1 MSRSGVLV
9 AQTVLVALLPAR
21 VWAQDMEGMQHEHMQ
36 KPSGWTF
43 MQDGVVFAMINDQ
56 GSPRGSTEFRA
67 PNWWMGMFEHRLGKG
82 TLTVTTMFSLDPAT
96 VTARGYGEIF
106 QTGETYQGSPLI
118 DRQHPHDFLMQ
129 AAAVWRA
136 PIGRGIA
143 LTLAGAPVGEPALGP
158 IAYMHRSSAYEIP
171 MAPLGHHTLD
181 STHIAMGVVTA
192 GLDRGPFQLES
203 SIFNGRE
210 PDENRWDLMDPG
222 PLDSWSARVWYR
234 PAREWTFQI
243 SHAYLTKPEALE
255 EGDVRRTTASIGWK
269 RDRADGWTSV
279 TLAWGR
285 NEKLGGPYEEYLGE
299 ATRQYRWG
307 TIYWRA
313 EITQVETDVLR
324 TGGRTTGHGGE
335 PGDHDFVGSFT
346 GGTTWTFWRPRGWDV
361 ATGGE
366 VVGYAVPANL
376 SPFYGPQ
383 PWSEQLFIRVRPPA
397 KDRMMDVTMTR
408 HGM

>member
-1 MSRSGVLV
+1 
-9 AQTVLVALLPAR
+9 
-21 VWAQDMEGMQHEHMQ
+21 
-36 KPSGWTF
+36 
-43 MQDGVVFAMINDQ
+43 
-56 GSPRGSTEFRA
+56 
-67 PNWWMGMFEHRLGKG
+67 MGMFEHRLGKG
-82 TLTVTTMFSLDPAT
+82 ELTITTMFSLDPAT

-106 QTGETYQGSPLI
+106 QIGETYHGSALI

-136 PIGRGIA
+136 PIGRGVA

-181 STHIAMGVVTA
+181 STHIAMGVITA
-192 GLDRGPFQLES
+192 GVDRGPFQVES

-234 PAREWTFQI
+234 PTREWTFQV
-243 SHAYLTKPEALE
+243 SHGYLTKPEVLE

-269 RDRADGWTSV
+269 RSRGTHGEDSHGMHGSEDDEWTSV
-279 TLAWGR
+279 TVAWGR
-285 NEKLGGPYEEYLGE
+285 NQKLGGLYEEYLAE
-299 ATRQYRWG
+299 LTRQRRWG
-307 TIYWRA
+307 TIFWRA

-324 TGGRTTGHGGE
+324 TGVHSAGGRKNGHVVQ
-335 PGDHDFVGSFT
+335 PGDRDFVGAFT
-346 GGTTWTFWRPRGWDV
+346 GGATWTFWKPRGWDV
-361 ATGGE
+361 AAGGE
-366 VVGYAVPANL
+366 ITGYAVPANL
-376 SPFYGPQ
+376 SPYYGSQ

-397 KDRMMDVTMTR
+397 MHRMTDVTMTR